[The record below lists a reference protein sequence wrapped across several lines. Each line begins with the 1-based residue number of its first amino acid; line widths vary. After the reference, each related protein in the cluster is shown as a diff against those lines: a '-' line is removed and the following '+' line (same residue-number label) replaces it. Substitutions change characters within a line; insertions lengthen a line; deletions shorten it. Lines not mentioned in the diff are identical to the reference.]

1 MKFAVLS
8 THLPEREGPAAGRAL
23 RAACEGLLA
32 EGHEVS
38 VRSFREEPPTEEI
51 PPWCVWRPLPAV
63 PRLRL
68 RLTSLARPRSEAVR
82 SGWRPPP
89 DAITVA
95 DDPFAFPAVAGAER
109 PVLTVHFLTALDAP
123 ALGRRS
129 LPDVQDRRAEA
140 RAARQAK
147 LILVYSPRVGRALP
161 RPSSYIP
168 IAYPMPAQAL
178 APVEEPVAGL
188 LADWR
193 WPPNRWVLSRLLAMW
208 PTVREAVPDARL
220 LLAGRGLHDDVGELP
235 GVQALGPLRRSAEL
249 LDRVA
254 LIAFPCPDTSGPKVK
269 VLEALS
275 HGLPVVTTPAG
286 VEGLLLPP
294 GTGAVITG
302 LEGFPAA
309 LADLLASPQRRAELG
324 RSGREAMLAGHA
336 PVAAARARV
345 AAVAAAFGPDRR
357 ERRPA

>member
-38 VRSFREEPPTEEI
+38 VRSFRQEPPTEEL

-68 RLTSLARPRSEAVR
+68 RLTSIVHPRSEAVR

-89 DAITVA
+89 DAIAVA
-95 DDPFAFPAVAGAER
+95 DDPSAFPAVAGAER

-140 RAARQAK
+140 RAARRAG
-147 LILVYSPRVGRALP
+147 LILVHSPRVGRALP
-161 RPSSYIP
+161 RPSSYVP
-168 IAYPMPAQAL
+168 IAYPMPARVL
-178 APVEEPVAGL
+178 TPVEEPVAGL

-193 WPPNRWVLSRLLAMW
+193 WPPNRWVLPRLLAMW
-208 PTVREAVPDARL
+208 PTVRAAVPDARL
-220 LLAGRGLHDDVGELP
+220 LLAGRGLHDVGDLA
-235 GVQALGPLRRSAEL
+235 GVQVLGPLRRSADL

-275 HGLPVVTTPAG
+275 HGL
-286 VEGLLLPP
+286 LLPP
-294 GTGAVITG
+294 GSGAVVTG

-309 LADLLASPQRRAELG
+309 LANLLASPRRRAELG

-336 PVAAARARV
+336 PVPAARARV
-345 AAVAAAFGPDRR
+345 AAVVAAFGPDRR
-357 ERRPA
+357 EQRPA

>member
-38 VRSFREEPPTEEI
+38 VRSFRQEPPTEEL

-63 PRLRL
+63 PWIRL
-68 RLTSLARPRSEAVR
+68 RLTSLSRPRSEAIR

-89 DAITVA
+89 DAIAVA
-95 DDPFAFPAVAGAER
+95 DDPFAFPAVAAAER
-109 PVLTVHFLTALDAP
+109 SVLTVHFLTALDAP

-140 RAARQAK
+140 RAARQAG

-168 IAYPMPAQAL
+168 IAYPMPAEAL
-178 APVEEPVAGL
+178 IPVEEPVAGL

-193 WPPNRWVLSRLLAMW
+193 WPPNRWVLSHLLAMW
-208 PTVREAVPDARL
+208 PTVREAVPAARL
-220 LLAGRGLHDDVGELP
+220 LLAGRGLHDVGELP

-275 HGLPVVTTPAG
+275 HGLPVVTTSAG

-294 GTGAVITG
+294 GSGAVVTG
-302 LEGFPAA
+302 LEQFPAA

-357 ERRPA
+357 ERRPV

>member
-1 MKFAVLS
+1 MNFAVLS

-38 VRSFREEPPTEEI
+38 VRSFRQEPPIEEL

-63 PRLRL
+63 PRVRL
-68 RLTSLARPRSEAVR
+68 RLTSIVHPRSEAVR

-89 DAITVA
+89 DAIAVA
-95 DDPFAFPAVAGAER
+95 DDPFAFPAVVGAER
-109 PVLTVHFLTALDAP
+109 SVLTVHFLTALDAP

-140 RAARQAK
+140 RAARQAG
-147 LILVYSPRVGRALP
+147 LVLVYSPRVGRALG
-161 RPSSYIP
+161 RPSSYVP

-178 APVEEPVAGL
+178 TPVEEPVAGL

-193 WPPNRWVLSRLLAMW
+193 WPPNRWVLPRLLAMW
-208 PTVREAVPDARL
+208 PMVRAAVPNARL
-220 LLAGRGLHDDVGELP
+220 LLAGRGLHDVGELA
-235 GVQALGPLRRSAEL
+235 GVEVLGPLRRSADL

-286 VEGLLLPP
+286 VEGLLLRP
-294 GTGAVITG
+294 GSGAVVTG

-336 PVAAARARV
+336 PVPAAQARV

-357 ERRPA
+357 EQRPA